1 MPFEKQNIWINNKR
15 WDLTFLILSAALV
28 PIPLI
33 LGGYFGFTRTTINI
47 LVSLLVGAPHVYSTF
62 TRTLMDKN
70 FTKKHALF
78 LFPMVII
85 LPVGVVYLAMTSL
98 TILLTVF
105 FFWASVHV
113 LHQIAYIVDVYD
125 GKRSQRLPFWS
136 KVLDYLVLFSSL
148 YPVASWKLIS
158 GQFNIGKITLV
169 LPHFL
174 RHEWVAILANV
185 GFFVLLGLF
194 IIRSIWEWRNG
205 TLLLPK
211 FLLMSIT
218 LLISYNLPYFKDLDV
233 AFQGF
238 NTWHSFQYL
247 ALTWYINRLR
257 AQRGEIASRLIMAIS
272 RKEKPSAFY
281 AFNLGLAVLSAILI
295 LILRKSG
302 FTAEQSYYSVALS
315 SLLVHYYI
323 DHLLF
328 TDPQAVLKKA

>member
-33 LGGYFGFTRTTINI
+33 LAGYFGLTRTTVNI
-47 LVSLLVGAPHVYSTF
+47 LVSLLVGGPHVYATF

-85 LPVGVVYLAMTSL
+85 LPVGVVYLALNSL
-98 TILLTVF
+98 SILLTVF

-113 LHQIAYIVDVYD
+113 LHQIAYLVDVYD
-125 GKRSQRLPFWS
+125 GKRSQRLPLWS
-136 KVLDYLVLFSSL
+136 KALDYLVLFSSL
-148 YPVASWKLIS
+148 YPVASWKLIA
-158 GQFNIGKITLV
+158 GQFSIGKTTLL
-169 LPHFL
+169 LPAFL
-174 RHEWVAILANV
+174 RQEWIAILANV

-218 LLISYNLPYFKDLDV
+218 LVISYNLPHFNDLDV

-257 AQRGEIASRLIMAIS
+257 AQRGEIASRFIDAIS

-281 AFNLGLAVLSAILI
+281 AFNLGLTVLAVILI

-302 FTAEQSYYSVALS
+302 FTADQSYYSIALS
-315 SLLVHYYI
+315 ALLVHYYI